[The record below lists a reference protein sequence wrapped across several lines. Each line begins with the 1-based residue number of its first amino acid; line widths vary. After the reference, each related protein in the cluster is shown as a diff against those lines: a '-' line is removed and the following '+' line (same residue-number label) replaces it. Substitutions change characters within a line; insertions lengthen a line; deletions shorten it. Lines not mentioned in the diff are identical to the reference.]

1 MNGHS
6 HELQAAKEELKRL
19 TRDTLAALQDAEL
32 MDQIALLESRLF
44 ARPATELFD
53 TTAAAPDVPVRFKP
67 MLELVL
73 LHIRDSATSAKPAD
87 ERRREIGWSLDVAG
101 F

>member
-1 MNGHS
+1 MIGPS

-32 MDQIALLESRLF
+32 TEEIALLESRVF
-44 ARPATELFD
+44 ARPAAELFE
-53 TTAAAPDVPVRFKP
+53 TTTEAPHRPLRFKP

-73 LHIRDSATSAKPAD
+73 RHIRDSAASARSVD

>member
-19 TRDTLAALQDAEL
+19 TRATVAALQDAEL
-32 MDQIALLESRLF
+32 VEEIAMLESRVF
-44 ARPATELFD
+44 ARPAHELFD
-53 TTAAAPDVPVRFKP
+53 TSAEARHLPVRFKP

-73 LHIRDSATSAKPAD
+73 LHIRESAASPRSAD

>member
-1 MNGHS
+1 MNGPG
-6 HELQAAKEELKRL
+6 HELHAAKEELKRL
-19 TRDTLAALQDAEL
+19 TRDTLTALQDADL
-32 MDQIALLESRLF
+32 TDQIALLESRLF
-44 ARPATELFD
+44 ARPADELFD
-53 TTAAAPDVPVRFKP
+53 TTAGAPDAPVRFKP

-73 LHIRDSATSAKPAD
+73 LHIRHSAASAKPMD

>member
-1 MNGHS
+1 MNGQRHD
-6 HELQAAKEELKRL
+6 LLAAKEELKRL
-19 TRDTLAALQDAEL
+19 TRDTVAALQDADL
-32 MDQIALLESRLF
+32 TDQIALLESRVF
-44 ARPATELFD
+44 ARPADELFD
-53 TTAAAPDVPVRFKP
+53 TTDGTPGKPLCFKP

-73 LHIRDSATSAKPAD
+73 LHIRDSAASSKPTD